1 MNAAIGLLN
10 LKIFEEERDI
20 RRALRA
26 KYDKIIDR
34 LPPGGGLPIAE
45 KLLAG
50 RDGEINRCGEC
61 LACFAAIRKGPIRCS
76 VNAAV

>member
-1 MNAAIGLLN
+1 VLDRGQADLV
-10 LKIFEEERDI
+10 
-20 RRALRA
+20 ALARPLIA
-26 KYDKIIDR
+26 DP
-34 LPPGGGLPIAE
+34 LVAE